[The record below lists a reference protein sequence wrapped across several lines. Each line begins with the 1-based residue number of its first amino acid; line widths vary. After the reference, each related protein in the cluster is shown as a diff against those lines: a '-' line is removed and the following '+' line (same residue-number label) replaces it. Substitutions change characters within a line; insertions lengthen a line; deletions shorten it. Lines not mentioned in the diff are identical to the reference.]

1 MIGSVA
7 IAVTTQ
13 RWGENLLLVSSLE
26 KEMGTHSSILAWKIL
41 WMEKPDRLQSMGS
54 QSQIRLSNFTF
65 TFSIQLSVT
74 CRPLCILLVSLAV
87 TDGVIPYSSWTCQ
100 HYSQLL
106 ENCLFNHQLE
116 QCIDSQSYRLTTYC
130 LHNHVMYIQGPGC
143 QKCFPIMTPTAATF
157 PPPGDLHPR
166 WYPNTMALPS
176 CPCAS
181 IYPQMPCRCYNP
193 EPVSVCQINGK
204 TYWTGTVIQTNEIR
218 PTLS

>member
-13 RWGENLLLVSSLE
+13 RWGENLLVVSSLE

-87 TDGVIPYSSWTCQ
+87 TDGVIPYSS
-100 HYSQLL
+100 
-106 ENCLFNHQLE
+106 
-116 QCIDSQSYRLTTYC
+116 
-130 LHNHVMYIQGPGC
+130 
-143 QKCFPIMTPTAATF
+143 
-157 PPPGDLHPR
+157 
-166 WYPNTMALPS
+166 
-176 CPCAS
+176 
-181 IYPQMPCRCYNP
+181 
-193 EPVSVCQINGK
+193 
-204 TYWTGTVIQTNEIR
+204 
-218 PTLS
+218 